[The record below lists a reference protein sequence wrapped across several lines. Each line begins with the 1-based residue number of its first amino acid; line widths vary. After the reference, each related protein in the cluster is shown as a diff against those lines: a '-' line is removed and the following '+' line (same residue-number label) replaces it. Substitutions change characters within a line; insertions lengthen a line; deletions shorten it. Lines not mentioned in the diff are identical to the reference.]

1 MEMQAMPVSGVGRR
15 SPTRGVR
22 FAPARAS
29 AARPDTLLWLSAIG
43 LLGLGHPLRMSS
55 RDQDEATT
63 AALSWLALVDARL
76 DDLSWD
82 EAAPVLRLGVARAA
96 WRTAGRAARG
106 TLGWCVAR
114 RLRSRVPVEA
124 PAEAPRGPY
133 VVLRFESTF
142 EGSGEAVETV
152 MPALGA
158 DGRWRV
164 ASYFI
169 ETKASRATSRS
180 GSRGRR
186 SSRCDCGRGPA

>member
-76 DDLSWD
+76 DDLSWR
-82 EAAPVLRLGVARAA
+82 EAGRP
-96 WRTAGRAARG
+96 AGRAARG